1 MLRRRAVFDI
11 GTVTTRMMVADCEIE
26 EPESGHTRTIS
37 VNEVYRAT
45 EITELGEGILDTGR
59 LSEEAIGR
67 VADAIDGFS
76 AKLSELGIGLA
87 SNDPDNTSVVAI
99 ATSAARDASNSQDLV
114 DALRKRN
121 IPLAV
126 ISGEKEAALG
136 FIGAASD
143 FKGQNILVA
152 DIGGGSTELTL
163 GDAPEGGEPGIRR
176 SHSFDVGCRRVTD
189 MFLRTD
195 PPADAEI
202 ERARAWIQDQ
212 LAPFFEDR
220 PQVDELIGVAGTV
233 TSLVSMHEAMQVY
246 DPSIVHG
253 SVMDIS
259 DVDYALEHLSAM
271 PLEERRKVVGLEP
284 KRAPVIVSGMLILQI
299 VMHLAGVDQIV
310 VSESDN
316 LKGLML
322 QWPQSR

>member
-11 GTVTTRMMVADCEIE
+11 GTVTTRMMVADCEVE
-26 EPESGHTRTIS
+26 ESENGPARTVS
-37 VNEVYRAT
+37 VDEVYRTT

-59 LSEEAIGR
+59 LSAEAIGR

-76 AKLSELGIGLA
+76 ARLSELGIDLA
-87 SNDPDNTSVVAI
+87 SNDPDSSSVVAI

-114 DALRKRN
+114 DALRMRN

-126 ISGEKEAALG
+126 ISGDEEAAFG

-143 FKGQNILVA
+143 FKGENILVA

-163 GDAPEGGEPGIRR
+163 GDAPEGGESVIRR

-189 MFLRTD
+189 MFLRSD

-202 ERARAWIQDQ
+202 EEARAWVQDQ
-212 LAPFFEDR
+212 LAPFFEDG

-246 DPSIVHG
+246 DSSIVHG
-253 SVMDIS
+253 SVMGIS
-259 DVDYALEHLSAM
+259 DVDYALGHLSAM

-322 QWPQSR
+322 HWPQSR